1 MDDMSAHRDGIRRAI
16 AARENGREKVRS
28 ATTAVSVASVVA
40 VGALALALPGST
52 HKTTSTG
59 SSSTGSTSTNSG
71 SSSTSSGSSSGSSS
85 SGSSSSGSS
94 NSGSSSS
101 SGISSSSTPSSSSGS
116 TQVTSGGS

>member
-71 SSSTSSGSSSGSSS
+71 SSSTSSGSGSSGS
-85 SGSSSSGSS
+85 GSSNSGSS